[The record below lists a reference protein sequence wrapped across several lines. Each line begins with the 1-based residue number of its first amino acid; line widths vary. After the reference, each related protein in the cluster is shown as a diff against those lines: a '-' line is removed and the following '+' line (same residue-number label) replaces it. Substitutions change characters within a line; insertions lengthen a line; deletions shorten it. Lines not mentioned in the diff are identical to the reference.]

1 MEGSPTRPPVPPVMP
16 PVMPPEVELE
26 DREEDIELF
35 DNENGDVPESLLSEL
50 RDAQREAQPF
60 GKTKLIHVP
69 GYNGLLAIEY
79 QYIGSEVTE
88 SIARKV
94 RRETRPVDGRGSGL
108 LSSIDTLRAACKR
121 VLCRRTLDGPWM
133 SVGGKGRPIVRLDE
147 QLARLL
153 NFDAESG
160 REVVLG
166 LFGSEHAIT
175 NQNMVLSGWLADRTK
190 KLDEDFLA

>member
-1 MEGSPTRPPVPPVMP
+1 
-16 PVMPPEVELE
+16 MPPEVEVE
-26 DREEDIELF
+26 GREEEDIELF
-35 DNENGDVPESLLSEL
+35 DSENGDVPDSLLSEL
-50 RDAQREAQPF
+50 REAQREAQPF

-79 QYIGSEVTE
+79 QYIGSEITE
-88 SIARKV
+88 SIARKI

-133 SVGGKGRPIVRLDE
+133 SVGGKGRPIVRLDVH
-147 QLARLL
+147 LAHLL
-153 NFDAESG
+153 NFDAEDG

-175 NQNMVLSGWLADRTK
+175 NQNMILSGWLADRTK

>member
-1 MEGSPTRPPVPPVMP
+1 MP
-16 PVMPPEVELE
+16 PVMPPQAELE
-26 DREEDIELF
+26 VDREDEDIFES
-35 DNENGDVPESLLSEL
+35 ENGDVPESLMGTL
-50 RDAQREAQPF
+50 REAQREAQPF

-79 QYIGSEVTE
+79 QYIGSEITE
-88 SIARKV
+88 SIARKI

-133 SVGGKGRPIVRLDE
+133 SVGGKSRPIVRLDE
-147 QLARLL
+147 NLARLL
-153 NFDAESG
+153 NFDADSG

-175 NQNMVLSGWLADRTK
+175 NQNMILSNWLADRTK
-190 KLDEDFLA
+190 QLDEDFLA